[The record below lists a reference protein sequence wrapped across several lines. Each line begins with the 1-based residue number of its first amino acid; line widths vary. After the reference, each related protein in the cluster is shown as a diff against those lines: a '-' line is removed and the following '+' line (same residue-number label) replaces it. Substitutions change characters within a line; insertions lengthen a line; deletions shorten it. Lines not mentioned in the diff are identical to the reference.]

1 MIKFLCTLITGVI
14 LLVSLPTHLSAQQIP
29 NIKKIWEQKYN
40 LVPQHSKDTQYY
52 EMESKLQKHAL
63 DGTIQGTDIYHLYLR
78 CVPSANSSKG
88 DEYTCLKFTV
98 QINNAVAVSIP
109 SLTNWKYLF
118 SLEANGDD
126 SSKKQFFNVDHSKFE
141 KLTDENGK
149 NLPLE
154 NSYHVYNAFVDF
166 HTMSVFAEKTAK
178 DSGAQNLKHV
188 GDKIV
193 HAASFSQ
200 PRVNLGAEV
209 MEGSYFKNG
218 KITLE
223 FKGLGMINKKTCAIL
238 EYDSGE
244 SSFLMLTKPMANME
258 VTTRGSSHYW
268 GDIYKDL
275 NSGWI
280 QKAGLH
286 ELVVSETIVPGL
298 SNKINSVIERSINI
312 KNVPRLNF

>member
-14 LLVSLPTHLSAQQIP
+14 LLVLLPAHLSAQQIP

-109 SLTNWKYLF
+109 SLTNFKYLF

-154 NSYHVYNAFVDF
+154 NSYHIYNAFVDF

-178 DSGAQNLKHV
+178 DSGVQNLKYV

-200 PRVNLGAEV
+200 PRVNLGTEV

-223 FKGLGMINKKTCAIL
+223 FKGLGMINTKTCAIL

-258 VTTRGSSHYW
+258 VTTKGGSHYW

-275 NSGWI
+275 TSGWI

-298 SNKINSVIERSINI
+298 NNKINSVIERSINI

>member
-1 MIKFLCTLITGVI
+1 
-14 LLVSLPTHLSAQQIP
+14 
-29 NIKKIWEQKYN
+29 
-40 LVPQHSKDTQYY
+40 
-52 EMESKLQKHAL
+52 MESKLQKHAL

-109 SLTNWKYLF
+109 SLTNFKYLF

-154 NSYHVYNAFVDF
+154 NSYHIYNAFVDF

-178 DSGAQNLKHV
+178 DSGVQNLKHV

-200 PRVNLGAEV
+200 PRVTWAPRLWKAPTLKMEKLRWNL
-209 MEGSYFKNG
+209 
-218 KITLE
+218 
-223 FKGLGMINKKTCAIL
+223 KGLG
-238 EYDSGE
+238 
-244 SSFLMLTKPMANME
+244 
-258 VTTRGSSHYW
+258 
-268 GDIYKDL
+268 
-275 NSGWI
+275 
-280 QKAGLH
+280 
-286 ELVVSETIVPGL
+286 
-298 SNKINSVIERSINI
+298 
-312 KNVPRLNF
+312 